1 MEWSR
6 EKRYRRIEDVS
17 SNELDTLEKQ
27 VRDSPYRQT
36 FHIQPKT
43 GLLNDPNGF
52 SFYDGRFHLFYQW
65 FPLGPVHGLKYW
77 YHVSS
82 KDLVNWEDEGIGLR
96 PDTKY
101 DSHGVFSGSGFVHEN
116 KLFLFYAGNTRNT
129 QWERKAYQ
137 CIAAMDEKGN
147 IKKAE
152 QPFVFGAP
160 KGYTENFRDPKVFEK
175 DGKYYCVIGAQT
187 QTEEGKVVYYESSNL
202 TDWTLK
208 GEIQTHF
215 FQNSGYMWECPD
227 YFEIND
233 KAILMFCPQG
243 MDAQGDRHRNVH
255 QSGYLLGE
263 PIDFQNGEFNHGN
276 FHEFDRGFEFYAPQ
290 TMLDPNGRRIMIGWF
305 GLPDVES
312 GTDEYGWAHCLTI
325 PRVLELEDNKIIQ
338 KPLPELKKLRKEKR
352 TSEISL
358 DNETKSWEEVDFRK
372 YELKMSITLSSLG
385 KAGLKFRVGDNEEVL
400 FYYDTGQNKLILDR
414 SNGGKLATKDYGVT
428 RKCNF
433 KASSFDLQ
441 MFVDES
447 SAEIFVNGGQEVF
460 STRLFNQETSNGI
473 EFFSEGKADILTRIW
488 KI

>member
-1 MEWSR
+1 M
-6 EKRYRRIEDVS
+6 EDVT

-27 VRDSPYRQT
+27 VRDSPYRQA

-52 SFYDGRFHLFYQW
+52 SFYNGKFHLFYQW

-82 KDLVNWEDEGIGLR
+82 KDLVNWQDEGIGLK

-101 DSHGVFSGSGFVHEN
+101 DSHGVFSGSGFVHED
-116 KLFLFYAGNTRNT
+116 KLFLFYTGNTRNS
-129 QWERKAYQ
+129 QWERTAYQ
-137 CIAAMDEKGN
+137 CIATMDEKGN
-147 IKKAE
+147 FKKAE
-152 QPFVFGAP
+152 QPFISGAP

-175 DGKYYCVIGAQT
+175 NEKHYCVIGAQS
-187 QTEEGKVVYYESSNL
+187 QADEGKIVYYESSNL

-208 GEIQTHF
+208 GEIQTQF
-215 FQNSGYMWECPD
+215 LQNSGYMWECPD
-227 YFEIND
+227 YFEISD

-243 MDAQGDRHRNVH
+243 MDAQGDRYRNVH

-263 PIDFQNGEFNHGN
+263 PIDFQNGEFHHGD

-290 TMLDPNGRRIMIGWF
+290 TMLDPNGRRIIIGWF

-325 PRVLELEDNKIIQ
+325 PRVLEVEDNKIIQ

-352 TSEISL
+352 TLNLFL
-358 DNETKSWEEVDFRK
+358 DNEIKNWEEVDFRK
-372 YELKMSITLSSLG
+372 YELKVSITLASLG
-385 KAGLKFRVGDNEEVL
+385 KTGLKFRVGDNEEVL
-400 FYYDTGQNKLILDR
+400 FYYDTEQSKLILDR
-414 SNGGKLATKDYGVT
+414 SKGGKLVTKDYGVT
-428 RKCNF
+428 RKCDF

-447 SAEIFVNGGQEVF
+447 SAEIFINGGQEVF

-473 EFFSEGKADILTRIW
+473 EFFSDGQADVSATIW
-488 KI
+488 QI